1 MPTDVPLK
9 PRRGR
14 PPKSRVDVVDTREL
28 LMRAGLEVLTEKGF
42 ATAGI
47 DEILARVRVPKGSFY
62 HYFSSKDA
70 FGVVLLDTYFDNYVQ
85 GMQQLFDQPGVSQ
98 PAKLMRYW
106 QAWIDNQ
113 TGCTDAGKCLAVK
126 LGAEVSDLSEPM
138 RLALQ
143 RGTSRTIDLL
153 GVALQ
158 RGIDDGSL
166 SFTQHPQ
173 HLAQRLYALW
183 LGSSVMSKITRTA
196 APFDEALGLTRQLL
210 GQPGHTDNH
219 TYRGTG
225 K

>member
-1 MPTDVPLK
+1 MSNPSKDARQTILQTAQAIV
-9 PRRGR
+9 GR
-14 PPKSRVDVVDTREL
+14 KGFSAV
-28 LMRAGLEVLTEKGF
+28 GLTE
-42 ATAGI
+42 
-47 DEILARVRVPKGSFY
+47 ILQAAAVPKGSFY
-62 HYFSSKDA
+62 HYFDSKDA
-70 FGVVLLDTYFDNYVQ
+70 FGVVLLDTYFDHYVL
-85 GMQQLFDQPGVSQ
+85 GMQQLFDQPGLSQ
-98 PAKLMRYW
+98 HAKLMRYW

-183 LGSSVMSKITRTA
+183 LGSSVMSKITRTS
-196 APFDEALGLTRQLL
+196 APFDAALGLTQHLL
-210 GQPGHTDNH
+210 GGPEHTDIH
-219 TYRGTG
+219 TDRGTG